1 VSAWD
6 VAGIVGVVG
15 GIAAAVA
22 VVLVL
27 ARLLAAVAS
36 LDRTTRDLVRSI
48 DDVRRTRLPGRN
60 GAGVAASDGVGE
72 DGLHP
77 APSSGGTAD
86 GQARLRVFDLRLV
99 SPVIKARALGRGTSE
114 AARQFRERREH

>member
-1 VSAWD
+1 
-6 VAGIVGVVG
+6 VAGVVGVVG

-22 VVLVL
+22 VVVVL

-48 DDVRRTRLPGRN
+48 DDVRRDRLPGRN
-60 GAGVAASDGVGE
+60 GAGAAASVGVGD

-77 APSSGGTAD
+77 APSLDGTAD
-86 GQARLRVFDLRLV
+86 GQGRLRLFDLRLV

-114 AARQFRERREH
+114 AARQFRDRRER